1 MQIPFRAV
9 FNFVFFVL
17 PLCLGFLSYFLAVLV
32 CVKWK
37 ANNAVTR
44 FFTEMRE
51 TGCAG
56 IALFSLGTLFWIIA
70 GTWIICFRIEW

>member
-9 FNFVFFVL
+9 FNFAFLVL
-17 PLCLGFLSYFLAVLV
+17 PLCLGFLSYFLAALV

-37 ANNAVTR
+37 ADNAAGR
-44 FFTEMRE
+44 FFAELRQ

-56 IALFSLGTLFWIIA
+56 VALFSLGTLFWIIA
-70 GTWIICFRIEW
+70 GTWIICSRIE